1 MRSLY
6 FARYEFDETVMYP
19 YGGQIKNNKMPFK
32 TQQKRR
38 LKITTT
44 FHKSKRIIHQKNH
57 PERYAL
63 PQTARHLLPSFLSS
77 SLLLSHSFSSSSSL
91 PLTHTRARALSLF
104 PSLSLSLCL
113 SFSPLSPRPVCM
125 NNVLPFVMRAR
136 GGKKTGWSVRPLRA
150 LTLKMNDSLPECQSS
165 SD

>member
-1 MRSLY
+1 MNLTKQSCIP
-6 FARYEFDETVMYP
+6 T
-19 YGGQIKNNKMPFK
+19 GGQIKNNKMPFK

-91 PLTHTRARALSLF
+91 PLTHALSL
-104 PSLSLSLCL
+104 SLSLTFSLCL

-136 GGKKTGWSVRPLRA
+136 GGKKQAGVFARSA
-150 LTLKMNDSLPECQSS
+150 L
-165 SD
+165 